1 MSTRTASQS
10 GQTELS
16 TRNWPIS
23 GWLSI
28 PKSLVLPP
36 HIRQGGPS
44 NSSVVEISMSSI
56 GSFCINTTWWS
67 SNSLEILKILT

>member
-10 GQTELS
+10 RQTELS

-28 PKSLVLPP
+28 PKSLVMPP
-36 HIRQGGPS
+36 HASSSGLVASKSAEDAAIVGRFPQGWP
-44 NSSVVEISMSSI
+44 
-56 GSFCINTTWWS
+56 
-67 SNSLEILKILT
+67 LKLD